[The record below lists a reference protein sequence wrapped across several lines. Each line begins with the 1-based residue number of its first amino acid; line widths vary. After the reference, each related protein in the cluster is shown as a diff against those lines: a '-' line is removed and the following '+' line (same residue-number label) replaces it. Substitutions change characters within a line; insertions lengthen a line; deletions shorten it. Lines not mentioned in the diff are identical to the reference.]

1 MASILNSNIDKN
13 ICPITLVPVTEL
25 KEPVITPDGWTYEK
39 EAIVIWITKNG
50 TSPVNPSKKLTLADL
65 IPNRILNSDSQPSKK
80 LSDENCK
87 DFCVCWDVSGSMA
100 ARVEVEI
107 IDGKKENT
115 GLTNHDLVKHA
126 LKTSIHTLGKKYSE
140 NSKYRLSIV
149 IFQSSSKLLLP
160 LTHMNPEGVKK
171 ALAEIEKPSP
181 GGGTNLNAGLEMALK
196 NVPNG
201 NVYLLTDGEP
211 NHEPPRGYIG
221 SINRFLEREVDE
233 KKNKITS
240 KVRTFGFGYSL
251 NADLLQKFA
260 HLFNGTF
267 GFIPDVGLIGTVF
280 VHALA
285 NDLYKLNNYKKPAT
299 KTESE
304 ELFVTLLDSLIEIER
319 NSGNIED
326 GNSLIDAYIQQL
338 NSKTDKQ
345 RNNISKMEL
354 WEPEIKKAFSR
365 NDWYQKWGRFYIRSL
380 RDAHVNQ
387 ECNNFKDVSIKGYK
401 NEIIGKMVDE
411 FDDIFCDL
419 PAPEPS
425 VKSNPYTNH
434 YRGGSFN
441 TRSAQM
447 PRPVVN
453 MRTFSQPSA
462 GCFSGDCEV
471 NVSVNKNG
479 EQVTEKRSLKNLK
492 KGDLVETNTGKFSAI
507 QCIVKTKCPNNKVV
521 LYTIGQLKSTPWHP
535 IYIPS
540 TKSCAFPIDLARETA
555 TEYHEEFV
563 YSFVVENAQYMKIEG
578 QYCITLGHGI
588 KDDPVA
594 RHSFWG
600 TQSVIK
606 CLQQK
611 ESWEEGVVE
620 ISKSVRNSYGI
631 VIAVE

>member
-1 MASILNSNIDKN
+1 MSSIANSNIDKN

-39 EAIVIWITKNG
+39 EAIVTWINKNG
-50 TSPVNPSKKLTLADL
+50 TSPINPSKKLTLTDL
-65 IPNRILNSDSQPSKK
+65 IPNRILNSNSQPSKK
-80 LSDENCK
+80 LSDENCQ
-87 DFCVCWDVSGSMA
+87 DFSVCWDVSGSMA
-100 ARVEVEI
+100 AGVEVANT
-107 IDGKKENT
+107 DGKKENT
-115 GLTNHDLVKHA
+115 GLTNHDLVKHT
-126 LKTSIHTLGKKYSE
+126 LKTIIHIMGKKYSKD
-140 NSKYRLSIV
+140 SKYRLSIV
-149 IFQSSSKLLLP
+149 TFQSNSKLLLP
-160 LTHMNPEGVKK
+160 LTHMDPEGVKK
-171 ALAEIEKPSP
+171 ALAEIEKPRP

-211 NHEPPRGYIG
+211 NCEPPRGYIG
-221 SINRFLEREVDE
+221 SLERFLEREKTE
-233 KKNKITS
+233 KNNVITS

-251 NADLLQKFA
+251 DADLLQKFA

-267 GFIPDVGLIGTVF
+267 GFIPDTGLIGTIF

-285 NDLYKLNNYKKPAT
+285 NDLYLQKKQAFQ
-299 KTESE
+299 KTPSE
-304 ELFVTLLDSLIEIER
+304 ELFVILLDSLIDVER
-319 NSGNIED
+319 QGGNID
-326 GNSLIDAYIQQL
+326 QGNALIDSYIQQL
-338 NSKTDKQ
+338 SSKTDEQ
-345 RNNISKMEL
+345 RGNISKMKL

-365 NDWYQKWGRFYIRSL
+365 KDWYQKWGRIYIRSL

-401 NEIIGKMVDE
+401 NEELSKIVDS

-425 VKSNPYTNH
+425 VKSNPYANH

-441 TRSAQM
+441 NRSAQL

-462 GCFSGDCEV
+462 GCFAGDCEV

-479 EQVTEKRSLKNLK
+479 EKVIEKRCLKNLR
-492 KGDLVETNTGKFSAI
+492 KGDSVETNTGKFSEI
-507 QCIVKTKCPNNKVV
+507 QCIVKTKCPDNKVV
-521 LYTIGQLKSTPWHP
+521 LYTIGRLKSTAWHP
-535 IYIPS
+535 VYIPS
-540 TKSCAFPIDLARETA
+540 TKSWAFPIDLAIETA

-563 YSFVVENAQYMKIEG
+563 YSFVVENSQYMKIEG
-578 QYCITLGHGI
+578 QYGITLGHGI
-588 KDDPVA
+588 IDDPVA
-594 RHSFWG
+594 SHSFWG

-611 ESWEEGVVE
+611 EGWKEGVVE
-620 ISKSVRNSYGI
+620 ISESVRNSYGV
-631 VIAVE
+631 VISVE